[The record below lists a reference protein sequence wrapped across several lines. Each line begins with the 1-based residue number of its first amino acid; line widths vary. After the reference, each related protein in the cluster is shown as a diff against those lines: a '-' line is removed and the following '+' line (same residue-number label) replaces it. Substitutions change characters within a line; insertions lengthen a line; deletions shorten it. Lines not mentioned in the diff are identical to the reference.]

1 MHQFQHHLLTI
12 NVFICA
18 PYYYIMQ
25 CFKHVQCCYAIISP
39 IMGSMKIL
47 KAAAALIALL
57 HMALLALRSQS
68 VLQLAQRLLPAVA
81 SQVGI
86 SLTAE

>member
-1 MHQFQHHLLTI
+1 
-12 NVFICA
+12 
-18 PYYYIMQ
+18 
-25 CFKHVQCCYAIISP
+25 
-39 IMGSMKIL
+39 MGSMKIL

-86 SLTAE
+86 SLTAEWTVSIMIVSYLVAIL